1 MRRVWQWGAIN
12 MALAVAL
19 GAFGAHGL
27 KATLDDAMMEVY
39 RTGVLYHLAHALGL
53 LLIAAA
59 AERIGSTK
67 VLMWSAR
74 FILLGIGLFS
84 MSLYVLAITGVKAL
98 GAITPLGGVCFIAG
112 WVLLAIAAGQSK
124 EINC

>member
-1 MRRVWQWGAIN
+1 

-19 GAFGAHGL
+19 GAYGAHGL
-27 KATLDDAMMEVY
+27 KDTLDDAMLEVY

-67 VLMWSAR
+67 ALMWSAR

-84 MSLYVLAITGVKAL
+84 VSLYVLAITGVKAL
-98 GAITPLGGVCFIAG
+98 GAITPLGGVCFITG

-124 EINC
+124 GTNC